1 MQLNLKTKAKVELYK
16 RQIFDPKSLGLSP
29 KQIEAL
35 KELHPMNKECRVLTY
50 GGGAFGG
57 KSWLIAFWEI
67 MNALAYEGT
76 KQYIARNELKRLMSS
91 TYVTFIQVA
100 NSLDLVPN
108 VHWKLNG
115 QYNYIEFFN
124 GSRIDLLDVSYQP
137 RDPLYERFGSTEYTA
152 GANEEAGEIDFGA
165 FDILYTRTGRFKN
178 DVYNFY
184 PKNLNTANPK
194 KNWLYKYFYCPWR
207 DGNLEDGYQFI
218 QSLPTDNPFG
228 DPSYIES
235 LRKTKDKVK
244 RERLLFGN
252 WEYEDDPSKLI
263 EYEKILDLWSND
275 FVDSGRKY
283 ITCDIATKGSDRF
296 VLIVWS
302 GFRIIHIEA
311 IEKNTGKDAVEK
323 IQELSKRFQV
333 PNSNI
338 VYDADGVGAGLSGF
352 IRGAHEF
359 NNGSKAK
366 NGENYNHIKSQVYF
380 KMAEAVNEGLVYI
393 GVEDHKELI
402 TEELEQVKRDKVDQ
416 DGKLCLLPKKE
427 VKERIGRSP
436 DFSDAIAMRWFFELT
451 SGIQGIQ
458 ANFF

>member
-1 MQLNLKTKAKVELYK
+1 MKEIKLFK
-16 RQIFDPKSLGLSP
+16 
-29 KQIEAL
+29 KQIEAFKYL
-35 KELHPMNKECRVLTY
+35 QDDKTNEILY
-50 GGGAFGG
+50 GGGARGG
-57 KSWLIAFWEI
+57 KSWLGNLWVMLETFNKPKSSWLIARATFSDLRDTT
-67 MNALAYEGT
+67 MQTFFKVVSAYEV
-76 KQYIARNELKRLMSS
+76 S
-91 TYVTFIQVA
+91 
-100 NSLDLVPN
+100 
-108 VHWKLNG
+108 
-115 QYNYIEFFN
+115 EFFKHDAQKN
-124 GSRIDLLDVSYQP
+124 ITTNIKTGAQIKWREIGWFPSDPEYDRIGSNDLTGAFIDECQQVRKKALDV
-137 RDPLYERFGSTEYTA
+137 LKARFS
-152 GANEEAGEIDFGA
+152 EIEGDGWKT
-165 FDILYTRTGRFKN
+165 I
-178 DVYNFY
+178 
-184 PKNLNTANPK
+184 PKVFMSCNPA
-194 KNWLYKYFYCPWR
+194 KNWIMSDFVKPYDEDR
-207 DGNLEDGYQFI
+207 LEGDKAFI
-218 QSLPTDNPFG
+218 RSLVTDNPHV
-228 DPSYIES
+228 PQSYIDN
-235 LRKTKDKVK
+235 LKKGDKVTV
-244 RERLLFGN
+244 ERLLYGN
-252 WEYEDDPSKLI
+252 FYYDDDPSKLI

-275 FVDSGRKY
+275 FVNSGRKY

-380 KMAEAVNEGLVYI
+380 KMAEAVNDGLVYI

>member
-1 MQLNLKTKAKVELYK
+1 MKEIKLLGKQL
-16 RQIFDPKSLGLSP
+16 
-29 KQIEAL
+29 EAL
-35 KELHPMNKECRVLTY
+35 KYLQDRKTNEVLY
-50 GGGAFGG
+50 GGGSRGG
-57 KSWLIAFWEI
+57 KSWLGNSWVMMETFLKPESAWFVGRDTFTALRKTTLSTFFKVIKAYDVSEFFYYNGSTHEMTNKKTGSIIHFGEI
-67 MNALAYEGT
+67 GWFPSDPEYDRIGSMDLTGCFIDECQQIKKKAIDVIRGRFSVLEGEGWSTIPKSFYSCNPAKNWIFSDFVKPYDEGT
-76 KQYIARNELKRLMSS
+76 LEPHRAFVK
-91 TYVTFIQVA
+91 
-100 NSLDLVPN
+100 SLV
-108 VHWKLNG
+108 
-115 QYNYIEFFN
+115 
-124 GSRIDLLDVSYQP
+124 
-137 RDPLYERFGSTEYTA
+137 
-152 GANEEAGEIDFGA
+152 
-165 FDILYTRTGRFKN
+165 
-178 DVYNFY
+178 
-184 PKNLNTANPK
+184 
-194 KNWLYKYFYCPWR
+194 
-207 DGNLEDGYQFI
+207 
-218 QSLPTDNPFG
+218 TDNPHITQE
-228 DPSYIES
+228 YIS
-235 LRKTKDKVK
+235 NLMKSDKVTI
-244 RERLLFGN
+244 ERLIHGN
-252 WEYEDDPSKLI
+252 FYYDDDPSKLI

-302 GFRIIHIEA
+302 GFRVIHIEA
-311 IEKNTGKDAVEK
+311 IEKNTGKDAVDK

-359 NNGSKAK
+359 NNGARAK

-436 DFSDAIAMRWFFELT
+436 DFSDAIAMRWFFDLT